1 LPLKFKGTRD
11 YLHGSDFFNALT
23 AIGEELTCH
32 AGCFIDRLVF
42 RRYARNLC
50 EITANKP
57 DDVDKLIGQVRYMY
71 SASESGF
78 DYFLVETNQPIS
90 ERYPYDESLIEKM
103 IDLNRELRSAV
114 LSEPSGYTTIEDVIV
129 LTKYLNYAIS
139 PVIEGKWLFGQL
151 TLDESLPDSYV
162 SLEIQ
167 MRNLFEARFSVSN
180 IFVDGLKIGTI
191 KFIVGIV

>member
-32 AGCFIDRLVF
+32 AGCFIDRLVL

-50 EITANKP
+50 QVTANKP
-57 DDVDKLIGQVRYMY
+57 DDADKLIGQVRYVH
-71 SASESGF
+71 STSESGV

-90 ERYPYDESLIEKM
+90 ERYSYDESLIEKM

-129 LTKYLNYAIS
+129 LTKYLNNAIS

-167 MRNLFEARFSVSN
+167 MRNLFEAKFSVSN

>member
-1 LPLKFKGTRD
+1 MPLKFKGTRD
-11 YLHGSDFFNALT
+11 YLHGSDFFNALS

-50 EITANKP
+50 EVRTNKP
-57 DDVDKLIGQVRYMY
+57 DDADKLIGQVRYAR
-71 SASESGF
+71 SGSEKGI

-90 ERYPYDESLIEKM
+90 ERYPYDESLIEKT
-103 IDLNRELRSAV
+103 INLNGELRSAV
-114 LSEPSGYTTIEDVIV
+114 LSEPSGYTTIEDIIV
-129 LTKYLNYAIS
+129 VTKYLNYAVS
-139 PVIEGKWLFGQL
+139 PVIEGQWLFGQL
-151 TLDESLPDSYV
+151 NLDESLPDSYV

-167 MRNLFEARFSVSN
+167 MRNLFEAKFSVSN
-180 IFVDGLKIGTI
+180 IYIDGHKIGTI